1 MAKAKTRSLLDD
13 VLARSSNNRPGFRTW
28 YERLPADAQ
37 AELSAVRE
45 AFNPN
50 THQTRAYALAILEAA
65 KERGWETG
73 GVQAVIAWLK
83 KQR

>member
-28 YERLPADAQ
+28 FERLPADAQ
-37 AELSAVRE
+37 AELDAVRE

>member
-1 MAKAKTRSLLDD
+1 MAKARTSLLDD
-13 VLARSSNNRPGFRTW
+13 VLARASNVKPGFKTW
-28 YERLPADAQ
+28 FDRLPPAAQ
-37 AELSAVRE
+37 AELDAVRE
-45 AFNPN
+45 SYNPN

-83 KQR
+83 RQR

>member
-1 MAKAKTRSLLDD
+1 MAKARPSLLDD
-13 VLARSSNNRPGFRTW
+13 VLARATNGKPGFRTW
-28 YERLPADAQ
+28 FERLPADAQ
-37 AELSAVRE
+37 AELDAVRE

>member
-1 MAKAKTRSLLDD
+1 VAKGKATSLLDD

-28 YERLPADAQ
+28 FERLPADAQ
-37 AELSAVRE
+37 AELDAVRE
-45 AFNPN
+45 AYNPN

-65 KERGWETG
+65 QERGWATG

>member
-1 MAKAKTRSLLDD
+1 VAKARTSLLDD
-13 VLARSSNNRPGFRTW
+13 VLAKASNNRPGFRTW
-28 YERLPADAQ
+28 FERLPADAQ

-45 AFNPN
+45 AYNPN

-65 KERGWETG
+65 KERNWETG

>member
-1 MAKAKTRSLLDD
+1 MAKARPSLLDD
-13 VLARSSNNRPGFRTW
+13 VLAKASNGRPGFRTW
-28 YERLPADAQ
+28 FERLPADAQ

-50 THQTRAYALAILEAA
+50 THQTRAYALAIMEAA
-65 KERGWETG
+65 KERNWETG

-83 KQR
+83 QQR

>member
-1 MAKAKTRSLLDD
+1 MAKARPSLLDD
-13 VLARSSNNRPGFRTW
+13 VLARAANGKPGFRTW
-28 YERLPADAQ
+28 FERLPADAQ